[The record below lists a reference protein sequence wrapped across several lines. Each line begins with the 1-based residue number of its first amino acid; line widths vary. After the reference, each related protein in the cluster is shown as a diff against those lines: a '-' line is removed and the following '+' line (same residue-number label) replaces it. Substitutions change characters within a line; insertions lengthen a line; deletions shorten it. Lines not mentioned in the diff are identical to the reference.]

1 MKFLR
6 VSLSLF
12 YSGWGG
18 GRGRRVGRWG
28 MLFYGVR
35 GRDVILKL
43 HPNMDFEISVLCCA
57 PSTDNGTW
65 HTAGTQDVC
74 VKIIY

>member
-1 MKFLR
+1 
-6 VSLSLF
+6 
-12 YSGWGG
+12 
-18 GRGRRVGRWG
+18 